1 VESSKRKASRNSC
14 RILDHGR
21 EPKGAV
27 GKTGAVSANEYLEEL
42 ARQSSA
48 ENLSE
53 MLASGFRAVT

>member
-1 VESSKRKASRNSC
+1 MESSKRKASRNRR
-14 RILDHGR
+14 RIIDHGR

-27 GKTGAVSANEYLEEL
+27 GETGAESANEYLEEL

-53 MLASGFRAVT
+53 LRASEFRAVT